1 MVIVDLVRSV
11 AERKGITPA
20 QMALS
25 WVMAQR
31 PFIVPIPGSRSL
43 KHLTDNLAAADVTYS
58 PDEMREI
65 NAALDKIVLQGHRYS
80 PEAQKNIDR

>member
-1 MVIVDLVRSV
+1 M
-11 AERKGITPA
+11 
-20 QMALS
+20 
-25 WVMAQR
+25 
-31 PFIVPIPGSRSL
+31 PIPGSRSL